1 LKLLV
6 LDDATIRR
14 LLPMRDC
21 LPLMAHALADL
32 GRGHVEQPLRLVMR
46 PEGLPGL
53 MAFMPAYR
61 VGTPGAFGVKV
72 VGVFHDNVAQGK
84 DAHQGA
90 VLLFSAETGEPRAIM
105 NASAITAIRTAAV
118 SGVATELLALP
129 DAGDLAIVG
138 SGVQAK
144 SHLEAMACARRLRRV
159 RVAARSLQSAQ
170 RFAAEMASL
179 SPVPIEAMPSAE
191 AAVAGADIVVTVT
204 NSAEPVLRREWLKD
218 GAHLNAVGASLPS
231 RREVDTATMAA
242 AWIFAD
248 RRDSLLSEAGDYILA
263 AGEGAIGPESI
274 RAELGEILLGQD
286 PGRTAPDQITLF
298 KSLGLAIEDLAAAQ
312 FLFERARGERAGTWV
327 NL

>member
-1 LKLLV
+1 MKLLV

>member
-159 RVAARSLQSAQ
+159 RVAARSLESAQ

-274 RAELGEILLGQD
+274 RAELGEILLGQH